1 MSRRGEPR
9 APAVTCGN
17 PGEPPGAGGG
27 PPLQALDTLFRETV
41 FLFHRMGAAAEA
53 VHRER
58 RIRGGER
65 GILRSLHRH
74 GPQTVPQL
82 ARARP
87 VSRQHIQAHVTPLAA
102 KGLVEFRTNPVH
114 RKSHLVAL
122 TEKGRALI
130 EEIDRTEKRL
140 LSALPLRVAPGEIE
154 EAASL
159 LRAVRVALESED
171 WNHIVAQ
178 GERKREEK
186 KGRRDGK

>member
-1 MSRRGEPR
+1 M
-9 APAVTCGN
+9 
-17 PGEPPGAGGG
+17 
-27 PPLQALDTLFRETV
+27 DTLFRETV
-41 FLFHRMGAAAEA
+41 SLFHRMGAAAEA

-65 GILRSLHRH
+65 GILLSLHRH

-171 WNHIVAQ
+171 WNRKVAQ